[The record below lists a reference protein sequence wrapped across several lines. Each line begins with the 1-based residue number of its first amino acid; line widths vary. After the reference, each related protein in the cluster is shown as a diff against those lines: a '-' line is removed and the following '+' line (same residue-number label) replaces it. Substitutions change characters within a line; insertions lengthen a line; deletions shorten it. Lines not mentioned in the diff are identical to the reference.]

1 MKLSKLIKVLQ
12 NAKKELGDVPVMV
25 MDEEMGSWEYLSE
38 VLKLH
43 PYTGPYGCMD
53 RTKPAD
59 SIGLVRNKGFSSKDL
74 LLGQKD

>member
-25 MDEEMGSWEYLSE
+25 MDKETWSWEYLCE

-53 RTKPAD
+53 KTKPAD
-59 SIGLVRNKGFSSKDL
+59 SIGLVINKGFSSKDL
-74 LLGQKD
+74 ILGQRD